1 MASAASL
8 LAQVRGTPVGVM
20 GLGVAG
26 RAMARALAAHGA
38 VLTLVDHNP
47 ALGPELT
54 KAFAGARVVAGQV
67 PADVFAGCAMVALSP
82 GVPPSDGAIVAAA
95 AGGKPVF
102 GDVELLALL
111 RPRPKT
117 LAITG
122 TNGKSTT
129 TSLAGALAQSL
140 GLEAF
145 VGGNLGDPIGDWV
158 AQGASA
164 PAWGILELSSYQID
178 GLRQFQPDVAVVLNV
193 TPDHLARYGTMAAYA
208 ASKGRLVE
216 ALPAHGTAVLNAEDP
231 ATRAMAER
239 CAGRVLWLST
249 QPALPQ
255 KLPGGAPQGLVVQK
269 GVAVPVGAVA
279 EVLAPMPLGHDT
291 LLGRHNQQNTL
302 AALLALSAFVPFA
315 PHEQARTTAALR
327 AAYGAYR
334 GLPHRLA
341 YVAEVEGV
349 RYLDDSKATN
359 DASAA
364 TAVRAMGAPYVLL
377 VGGPDKGGGYAEL
390 IAALR
395 AVPPKAIV
403 AFGAAQNILAEA
415 LAQSC
420 PALFVAPD
428 LAGACAQAKALS
440 APGDTVLLSPACT
453 SFDAFKDYRHRGEV
467 FAAWVR
473 AQ

>member
-1 MASAASL
+1 MADLPSM
-8 LAQVRGTPVGVM
+8 LAQVQGTPVGVM

-26 RAMARALAAHGA
+26 RAMARALVAHGA
-38 VLTLVDHNP
+38 VLTLADHNP
-47 ALGPELT
+47 ALGPQLQQ
-54 KAFAGARVVAGQV
+54 AFPNARVVAGSL
-67 PADVFAGCAMVALSP
+67 PDDVFAGCAMVALSP
-82 GVPPSDGAIVAAA
+82 GVPPSDAAIVAATA
-95 AGGKPVF
+95 SGKSVF

-111 RPRPKT
+111 SPRPKT

-129 TSLAGALAQSL
+129 TSLAGALAQAL
-140 GLEAF
+140 GLQVF

-164 PAWGILELSSYQID
+164 AHWGILELSSYQID
-178 GLRQFQPDVAVVLNV
+178 GLRAYRPDVAVVLNV
-193 TPDHLARYGTMAAYA
+193 TPDHLARYGTLDAYA
-208 ASKGRLVE
+208 ASKGRLIE

-231 ATRAMAER
+231 ITRAMASR
-239 CAGRVLWLST
+239 CKGRVLWLST
-249 QPALPQ
+249 QQALPP
-255 KLPGGAPQGLVVQK
+255 KLPGGPAQGLVVQG
-269 GVAVPVGAVA
+269 GVAVPVGDVA
-279 EVLAPMPLGHDT
+279 DVLEPLPLGHDT

-302 AALLALSAFVPFA
+302 AALLALVAFVPLTRHDRA
-315 PHEQARTTAALR
+315 QQSAALR

-341 YVAEVEGV
+341 HVGEVGGV

-364 TAVRAMGAPYVLL
+364 TAVRAMAGPYVLL
-377 VGGPDKGGGYAEL
+377 VGGQDKGGGYAEL
-390 IAALR
+390 VAALGD
-395 AVPPKAIV
+395 VPPKAII
-403 AFGAAQNILAEA
+403 AFGAAQDILLAA
-415 LAQSC
+415 LAHSC
-420 PALFVAPD
+420 PTLVRAAD
-428 LAGACAQAKALS
+428 MTDACALAKALS